1 MHSHTFHPTFA
12 IESSHTFYS
21 VEFQY
26 PLMMDLALQS
36 SHRSL
41 HGIFSMAKF
50 WLVRPPCICWS
61 SKPSL
66 SSTYPEMRVLGLRRC
81 KVGERKVGQVICNF
95 QLADINPQHFA
106 PLRHLMCQRAGGRPG
121 PGFQGFQGGSKVRWG
136 ARACGL
142 KQVAAKLHYSRAT
155 PIKMLRR
162 YWEINPAKKS
172 IIFSLKFSS
181 LGFSFFLSNI

>member
-1 MHSHTFHPTFA
+1 
-12 IESSHTFYS
+12 
-21 VEFQY
+21 
-26 PLMMDLALQS
+26 
-36 SHRSL
+36 
-41 HGIFSMAKF
+41 
-50 WLVRPPCICWS
+50 
-61 SKPSL
+61 
-66 SSTYPEMRVLGLRRC
+66 MRVLGLRRC

-172 IIFSLKFSS
+172 ICDWLTIRKVESSAVFCLSIIHNWVTIVVNFGLYACGKFLGCLNSAGRFGRYKKRDLMWCTLK
-181 LGFSFFLSNI
+181 

>member
-21 VEFQY
+21 LEFQY
-26 PLMMDLALQS
+26 ILTWWT
-36 SHRSL
+36 L
-41 HGIFSMAKF
+41 HFDNPIDEIFSKAKF

-66 SSTYPEMRVLGLRRC
+66 SGTYPEMRVLGLRRC

-95 QLADINPQHFA
+95 QLADINPRHFA

-162 YWEINPAKKS
+162 YWEINPKKS
-172 IIFSLKFSS
+172 IIFRCASIS
-181 LGFSFFLSNI
+181 